1 MDRTTLNFIDW
12 RGDMIAGNNVSKVT
26 VKDLHLTRS
35 TPGAMQGFVTEVREG
50 EIVLEI
56 PKGMIYYEAV
66 NEKEITMYFSGFPT
80 PAEVHNGHETDATR
94 AYLRRFTNISSPQV
108 VMEDNIQLPWT
119 GAYRESS
126 DNDRVWA
133 FRLKSTNLT
142 PNYNPGDLVGIKSKC
157 CGSPTSCSYFF
168 RESREIMFERVRWT
182 RQSRGV
188 FRLTTNDVTI
198 KDCEIVR
205 EAPVNGLGWCLST
218 SDGGPQ
224 FGQPNDNHMHK
235 VKVENFYAENTG
247 DDALAFFNVKVCQ
260 TQ

>member
-1 MDRTTLNFIDW
+1 M
-12 RGDMIAGNNVSKVT
+12 
-26 VKDLHLTRS
+26 
-35 TPGAMQGFVTEVREG
+35 
-50 EIVLEI
+50 
-56 PKGMIYYEAV
+56 
-66 NEKEITMYFSGFPT
+66 NEKDISLGFSGFPT

-94 AYLRRFTNISSPQV
+94 AYLRRFTNVSSPQV

-119 GAYRESS
+119 GAYRVSS
-126 DNDRVWA
+126 DNDRVWS
-133 FRLKSTNLT
+133 FRLKSTDLT

-235 VKVENFYAENTG
+235 VRVENFYAENTG
-247 DDALAFFNVKVCQ
+247 DDALAFFNVKVCRVVKPNKNRFK
-260 TQ
+260 TFKKVYTLKNLRE

>member
-1 MDRTTLNFIDW
+1 
-12 RGDMIAGNNVSKVT
+12 
-26 VKDLHLTRS
+26 
-35 TPGAMQGFVTEVREG
+35 
-50 EIVLEI
+50 
-56 PKGMIYYEAV
+56 
-66 NEKEITMYFSGFPT
+66 
-80 PAEVHNGHETDATR
+80 
-94 AYLRRFTNISSPQV
+94 
-108 VMEDNIQLPWT
+108 MEDNIQLPWT
-119 GAYRESS
+119 GAYRVNS

-133 FRLKSTNLT
+133 FRLKSTDLT

-188 FRLTTNDVTI
+188 FRLSTNDVTI

-205 EAPVNGLGWCLST
+205 EPPINGLGWCLST

-224 FGQPNDNHMHK
+224 FGQPKDTHVHK
-235 VKVENFYAENTG
+235 VRVENFYAENTG

-260 TQ
+260 ILKKIISKMKYKYYSRLLPA